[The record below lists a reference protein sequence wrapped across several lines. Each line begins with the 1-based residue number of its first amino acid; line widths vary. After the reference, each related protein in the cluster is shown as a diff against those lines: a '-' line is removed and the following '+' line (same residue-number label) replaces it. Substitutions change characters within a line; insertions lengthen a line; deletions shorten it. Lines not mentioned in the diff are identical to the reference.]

1 MHQELAELLA
11 NYLLGQVALGE
22 CYEWISGVAWDDS
35 ELRSDPDL
43 MSTIGRLELFS
54 IEFLE
59 GMRPESEFRQAAREF
74 LVEQGLI
81 EELLWFDVDEALSGL
96 APEGIAVSS
105 TQEDIIAVEVA

>member
-1 MHQELAELLA
+1 MRQELAELLA
-11 NYLLGQVALGE
+11 SYLLGQTTLSK
-22 CYEWISGVAWDDS
+22 CYEWISGIAWDDS
-35 ELRSDPDL
+35 EFRNDSDL

-59 GMRPESEFRQAAREF
+59 SMRPESEFRQAAREF
-74 LVEQGLI
+74 LVEQGLV

-105 TQEDIIAVEVA
+105 TQEDIIAVQVA